1 MNRIEKADTMIMLMT
16 LYNRIKDQPGISK
29 TQADNLFNSKVNR
42 LERDGHITSDDAKFA
57 LAYLFP
63 NVRSQEID
71 KIKNQGAK
79 EERARIEREQTSKA
93 GYSKSANSSRINLI
107 LDSIMKDGDPKSTI
121 KTTWEPERKQV
132 NIDPCYHGGY
142 SPTRISSC

>member
-1 MNRIEKADTMIMLMT
+1 MSRMEKADTMIMLMT
-16 LYNRIKDQPGISK
+16 LYNRIKDQQGMSIA
-29 TQADNLFNSKVNR
+29 QADNIFNTKVNK

-63 NVRSQEID
+63 NFRAQEID

-79 EERARIEREQTSKA
+79 EERSKIEQENSIKA
-93 GYSKSANSSRINLI
+93 GYSKSAKVDRINSI
-107 LDSIMKDGDPKSTI
+107 LDSVMKNGDSKSTV
-121 KTTWEPERKQV
+121 KTWEPPKQSSV
-132 NIDPCYHGGY
+132 DPCYHGGY

>member
-1 MNRIEKADTMIMLMT
+1 MNRMEKADTMIMLMT

-29 TQADNLFNSKVNR
+29 VQADNLFNSKVNR

-79 EERARIEREQTSKA
+79 EERAKIEQELSVSA
-93 GYSKSANSSRINLI
+93 GYSKSAKLDKINSI
-107 LDSIMKDGDPKSTI
+107 LDSVMKNGDAKSTV
-121 KTTWEPERKQV
+121 KTWEPPKQQDV
-132 NIDPCYHGGY
+132 DPCYHGGY
-142 SPTRISSC
+142 SRISSC

>member
-29 TQADNLFNSKVNR
+29 VQADNLFNNKVNK
-42 LERDGHITSDDAKFA
+42 LEMDGHITSDDAKFA

-79 EERARIEREQTSKA
+79 EERAKIEKELSASA
-93 GYSKSANSSRINLI
+93 GYSKSAQVSKINSI
-107 LDSIMKDGDPKSTI
+107 LDSVMKNGDSKSTL
-121 KTTWEPERKQV
+121 KTWEPPKQP

-142 SPTRISSC
+142 SPSRI